1 MVQRYDNRKGR
12 GLRLLCCLVAGA
24 WIVATWVAALL
35 MLRDMGAFWSVVGW
49 AFLGGKGLM
58 VLATAVAMALHPA
71 QAWRVFAGRYRF
83 CPARNDGSGWLRP
96 LLQAT
101 TRFGWELPQLFV
113 GYQLAQWRVAVGRVK
128 FVATLDGVTF
138 VVGRHRDPHTCAGMS
153 TGCFVHVWAPHRHTL
168 HEGSD
173 FEDYARRGADN
184 MMRHEYGH
192 TVDSQLWGWLYLPV
206 VGVPSVVS
214 QALAL
219 LRGVR
224 HRHETFWPERRA
236 DRLGRKYF
244 KGKGEK

>member
-1 MVQRYDNRKGR
+1 MTQCFDDRKSR
-12 GLRLLCCLVAGA
+12 GLRLLGSVVAAA
-24 WIVATWVAALL
+24 WVVATWAAALL
-35 MLRDMGAFWSVVGW
+35 MLRDGGTFWSVAGW
-49 AFLGGKGLM
+49 VFLGGKGLM
-58 VLATAVAMALHPA
+58 VAATCVAMALHPA

-83 CPARNDGSGWLRP
+83 CSQRSDGSRGLRT
-96 LLQAT
+96 LAQAS

-113 GYQLAQWRVAVGRVK
+113 GYQLAQWRVAAGRVK

-138 VVGRHRDPHTCAGMS
+138 IVSRHRDPHTCAGMS
-153 TGCFVHVWAPHRHTL
+153 TGCFVHVWAPRRHTL
-168 HEGSD
+168 REGLD

-219 LRGVR
+219 VRGTG

-236 DRLGRKYF
+236 DRLGRRYF
-244 KGKGEK
+244 EVKIEN